1 MRVIKLKLMTQNSLV
16 AVETDALTLGEFKQ
30 VDAVR
35 ALEIDWSNAKLIDRA
50 SKASFDLDESRLP
63 EVDSIMFVT
72 PVKTKAG
79 MLPYSEAK
87 AQVKELI
94 AEGKIESINWMG
106 KTTEDLNRIIYDYD
120 VAKGNFKVIDS
131 TTMVQEIQDLLNQ
144 VSEKVTKLASMS
156 GSDSSVLTKELIAFK
171 ENLADFVTKDSL
183 DIEAEELALRFEN

>member
-16 AVETDALTLGEFKQ
+16 AVETDVLTLGEFKQ

>member
-94 AEGKIESINWMG
+94 AEGKIEPINWMG

-120 VAKGNFKVIDS
+120 AAKGNFKVIDS

-183 DIEAEELALRFEN
+183 DLEAEELALRFEN